1 MGCSPMRNKLK
12 IMQIEEENV
21 LWIEPDLETDENMK
35 NNNDLKNISNSL
47 NFQSFKQVDKAIEHL
62 KSIKFQETYII
73 IRDKIF
79 SELIKYF
86 KENLELIYVIPK
98 IIIFST
104 DKKNFIEN
112 NKEFQNEENKFFQN
126 GGIKTDFNE
135 IKNIISSIKIK
146 EIPEIKERKIH
157 NLIVEL
163 TFEYID
169 TKEKLMLPLMFK
181 ALIEKTSYNIMQKYT
196 LDLYNK
202 YGKNHYQLKS
212 LFEPIKNSLNIPV
225 QLLSKYYAKLYT
237 AETDFYKKINEDLR
251 QNKTENYLPFI
262 KILYEGVKLKSLPLA
277 DCNKLYRGSLIN
289 NKEIEKIKK
298 YLNNKKKD
306 LPAAIVFSK
315 PFLSFSKDLNVAI
328 YYLNRQKEKENLSK
342 VLFILEKDDNI
353 DYNLATHC
361 DLEDIFFIKRKKSY
375 FFLFQLLKSKI

>member
-1 MGCSPMRNKLK
+1 MGCTSMRNKPK
-12 IMQIEEENV
+12 KMQMEENV
-21 LWIEPDLETDENMK
+21 IWIEPDLETDENMK
-35 NNNDLKNISNSL
+35 NNNDLKNISNYL

-73 IRDKIF
+73 IRDKLF

-86 KENLELIYVIPK
+86 KENLELMYIIPK
-98 IIIFST
+98 IIIFSS

-169 TKEKLMLPLMFK
+169 SKEKLMLPLMFK
-181 ALIEKTSYNIMQKYT
+181 SLIEKTSYNNMQKYT
-196 LDLYNK
+196 LYLYNK
-202 YGKNHYQLKS
+202 YGKNHYQLKYLYES
-212 LFEPIKNSLNIPV
+212 LKNTPKIPIQI
-225 QLLSKYYAKLYT
+225 LSKYCAKLYT
-237 AETDFYKKINEDLR
+237 AETSFYKDINKDLI
-251 QNKTENYLPFI
+251 QNKTKNYLPFI

-277 DCNKLYRGSLIN
+277 NCNKLYRGSLIN
-289 NKEIEKIKK
+289 NKEIEKIK
-298 YLNNKKKD
+298 
-306 LPAAIVFSK
+306 
-315 PFLSFSKDLNVAI
+315 
-328 YYLNRQKEKENLSK
+328 
-342 VLFILEKDDNI
+342 NI
-353 DYNLATHC
+353 
-361 DLEDIFFIKRKKSY
+361 
-375 FFLFQLLKSKI
+375 

>member
-1 MGCSPMRNKLK
+1 MGCSSMRNNPKK
-12 IMQIEEENV
+12 MQIEENV

-47 NFQSFKQVDKAIEHL
+47 NFQSFKQVDKAIEHS

-86 KENLELIYVIPK
+86 KENIEFMYVIPK

-112 NKEFQNEENKFFQN
+112 NKEFQNKENKFFQN
-126 GGIKTDFNE
+126 EIIKTDFNE

-169 TKEKLMLPLMFK
+169 SKEKLMLPLMFK
-181 ALIEKTSYNIMQKYT
+181 SLIEKTSYNNMQEYT
-196 LDLYNK
+196 LYLYNK
-202 YGKNHYQLKS
+202 YGKNHYQLKYLYES
-212 LFEPIKNSLNIPV
+212 LKNTPKIPIQI
-225 QLLSKYYAKLYT
+225 LSKYCAKLYT
-237 AETDFYKKINEDLR
+237 AETSFYKDINKDLI
-251 QNKTENYLPFI
+251 QNKTENYLPYI

-289 NKEIEKIKK
+289 IKEIETIKE
-298 YLNNKKKD
+298 YLNNKKKR
-306 LPAAIVFSK
+306 FTCC
-315 PFLSFSKDLNVAI
+315 
-328 YYLNRQKEKENLSK
+328 Y
-342 VLFILEKDDNI
+342 
-353 DYNLATHC
+353 C
-361 DLEDIFFIKRKKSY
+361 FF
-375 FFLFQLLKSKI
+375 